1 MGYRDARLL
10 HESISTPPPHHYS
23 LSVENIDHVD
33 MIVSAT
39 HSRVILAALK
49 NHNGIRAVAQ
59 NKR

>member
-10 HESISTPPPHHYS
+10 HESISTPLPHHS
-23 LSVENIDHVD
+23 LSVENIEHVD